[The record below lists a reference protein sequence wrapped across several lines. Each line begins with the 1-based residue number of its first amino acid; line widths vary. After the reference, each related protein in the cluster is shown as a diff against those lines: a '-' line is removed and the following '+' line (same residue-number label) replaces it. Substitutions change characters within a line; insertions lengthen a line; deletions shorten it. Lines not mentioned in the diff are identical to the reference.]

1 MKTEYDK
8 SKLKIII
15 LITGSI
21 AAVRVPL
28 LVSKLVKENFEI
40 KCVLSKNA
48 EKLIKPL
55 SLSILSR
62 NSCVLKMTNG
72 PVINQNHYI

>member
-40 KCVLSKNA
+40 KCVLSKKCRKVNQTSFV
-48 EKLIKPL
+48 IH
-55 SLSILSR
+55 
-62 NSCVLKMTNG
+62 LKSELMRFRK
-72 PVINQNHYI
+72 